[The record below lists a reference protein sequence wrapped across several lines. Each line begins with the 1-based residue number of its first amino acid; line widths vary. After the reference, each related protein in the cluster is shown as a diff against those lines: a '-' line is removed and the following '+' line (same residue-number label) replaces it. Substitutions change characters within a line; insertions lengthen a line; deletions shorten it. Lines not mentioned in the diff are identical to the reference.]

1 MKPSVYD
8 LGVGHRWINTTAHY
22 PQFPKEEVKYDQP
35 LVNFARRFG
44 QVRFIRIGFYVVVDR
59 NGCVVMAVT
68 DREYDT
74 WEVNEIILQHCLE
87 SFKP

>member
-8 LGVGHRWINTTAHY
+8 LGVGHRWINTTDHY
-22 PQFPKEEVKYDQP
+22 PDAPREWRYDRPLIEFAKKYGR
-35 LVNFARRFG
+35 VC
-44 QVRFIRIGFYVVVDR
+44 FIRLGFYVVVDEK
-59 NGCVVMAVT
+59 GCVVMAVT

-74 WEVNEIILQHCLE
+74 KEVNEIILQHCLD